1 VKSYSRLRVG
11 PYVLPIIIL
20 CCVQTSGAWGQA
32 SEFHNT
38 VNKLYS
44 YEPHTLSAEA
54 QKTKSDEL
62 DTFWAYVKANLPQRL
77 PLLRAELR
85 NSANSP
91 FFFYDA
97 SKLLLSLSKDPLD
110 QQLALDSLPK
120 ADLRSVQHTD
130 YLKTIHWFASLGY
143 NTTSAALRILD
154 YPDFKAFI
162 PQHALT
168 LGQNYSFNYML
179 FPLEE
184 RHYLDP
190 LIQRVA
196 VEQDVVAQ
204 KSLLLALWYSVSAQ
218 GTAAIR
224 RFADTTSHSLE
235 SRTYAEQL
243 LKRQAPVFGYLSV
256 SSSARLKEE
265 RRQVMR
271 RNISDEALIEFD
283 SLTVKLLARQ

>member
-1 VKSYSRLRVG
+1 V
-11 PYVLPIIIL
+11 
-20 CCVQTSGAWGQA
+20 WGQA
-32 SEFHNT
+32 SEFHNK

-44 YEPHTLSAEA
+44 YEPRTLSAEA
-54 QKTKSDEL
+54 QKAKSDEL
-62 DTFWAYVKANLPQRL
+62 DTFWAYVKENLPQRL

-85 NSANSP
+85 NPANSP

-97 SKLLLSLSKDPLD
+97 SKLLLTLSKDPLD
-110 QQLALDSLPK
+110 QQLALDFLPK
-120 ADLRSVQHTD
+120 ADLRGVQHTD
-130 YLKTIHWFASLGY
+130 YLKTIHWLASLGY

-168 LGQNYSFNYML
+168 LGQNYSFIYML

-196 VEQDVVAQ
+196 VEQDIVAQ
-204 KSLLLALWYSVSAQ
+204 NSLLLALWYSMSAQ

-224 RFADTTSHSLE
+224 RFADSTSHSLE

-243 LKRQAPVFGYLSV
+243 LNQRVPVLGYLSV

-271 RNISDEALIEFD
+271 RPISDEALIDFD
-283 SLTVKLLARQ
+283 SLTAKLSARQ